1 MAIGVP
7 LTGKVPRRLK
17 RPTLWKD
24 EHVSSESIQSKTQED
39 AVVSPPEAH
48 WAQRG
53 WPQSPPERS
62 PAAVFEAVT
71 HTGTYATSGQLTPVR
86 KYRCFFSKI
95 TVTPEILST
104 TVVSALLLKL
114 LFMVIKEL

>member
-1 MAIGVP
+1 MRSGSLEWWFLRMMAAASFSACSQSSSRVAIGVP

-53 WPQSPPERS
+53 WPQSPQERS

-71 HTGTYATSGQLTPVR
+71 HTGTYATSQGNLH
-86 KYRCFFSKI
+86 
-95 TVTPEILST
+95 L
-104 TVVSALLLKL
+104 
-114 LFMVIKEL
+114 